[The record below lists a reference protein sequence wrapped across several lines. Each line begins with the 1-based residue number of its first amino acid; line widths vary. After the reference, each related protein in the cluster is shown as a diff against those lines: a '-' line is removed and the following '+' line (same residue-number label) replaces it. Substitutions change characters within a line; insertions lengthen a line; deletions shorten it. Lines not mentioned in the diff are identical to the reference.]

1 MFQRGVTTWQKLQAL
16 YQGILENGDKRTDT
30 WLLVHSPVPI
40 ACIFFGYLFVLWS
53 GPKLMSRRSPV
64 DLKPVLVVYN
74 FAMVCLSAYMSY
86 EFTASSWLAKYS
98 LLCQPVDYSDS
109 PLALRMARVYW
120 WFFFSKVI
128 ELCDT
133 MFFILRKKDNQLTF
147 LHVYHHATMI
157 FNCWIGIKYVAGGQN
172 FFIGL
177 INSMVHVVM
186 YLYYGLAALGP
197 GVSKYLWWKRYI
209 TFLQLFQFFLVTSHC
224 TYNLFADCDY
234 PDSINA
240 MQVAYAL
247 SLTALFCNFYYHSY
261 LSRKKTDKTS

>member
-1 MFQRGVTTWQKLQAL
+1 MRGVSTWQKLQVL
-16 YQGILENGDKRTDT
+16 YQGILENGDKRTDN
-30 WLLVHSPVPI
+30 WMLVYSPVPV
-40 ACIFFGYLFVLWS
+40 ACIFLGYLIILWV

-64 DLKPVLVVYN
+64 NLKPVLLVYN
-74 FAMVCLSAYMSY
+74 FAMVCLSAYMCY
-86 EFTASSWLAKYS
+86 EFAASSWLARYS
-98 LLCQPVDYSDS
+98 LLCQPVDYSNS

-133 MFFILRKKDNQLTF
+133 MFFILRKKNNQLTF

-157 FNCWIGIKYVAGGQN
+157 FNCWIGIKFVAGGQN

-177 INSMVHVVM
+177 VNSLVHVFM

-197 GVSKYLWWKRYI
+197 GMTKYLWWKHYI
-209 TFLQLFQFFLVTSHC
+209 TFLQLFQFLLVTIHC

-240 MQVAYAL
+240 FQVAYAL

-261 LSRKKTDKTS
+261 LSNKNTKKTS